1 MMTDNGYNP
10 MDGKQGSKIKQFAE
24 SLPKQITLK
33 NLDGIIGVNGNFLI
47 LKLKEQEWI
56 PMELQI
62 FYQRLTRTSP
72 VFVMVIE
79 ADVESMTVY
88 GVNYIVN
95 GEVEPQIAANLQEL
109 QEAVGVWSAWAE
121 KHPVIKI
128 K

>member
-1 MMTDNGYNP
+1 MTDNGYNP
-10 MDGKQGSKIKQFAE
+10 MDEKQDSKIKQFAD
-24 SLPKQITLK
+24 SLPEQITLG
-33 NLDGIIGVNGNFLI
+33 NIDGIIGINGNFLI
-47 LKLKEQEWI
+47 LKLKEQDWI

-95 GEVEPQIAANLQEL
+95 GEIEPRIAANLQEL
-109 QEAVGVWSAWAE
+109 QEAIGVWSAWAE
-121 KHPVIKI
+121 KHPVIEI